1 MDVRGGDEAV
11 RPHERL
17 DHHGLGYLL
26 GAAAELAL
34 ADGDPESA
42 ARLAGAS
49 DETVAAIGVHI
60 QADEAEKRARTIAA
74 LEETLEAEA
83 FADLHASG
91 RAMPA
96 SEALQAARGV
106 VVGGAARRR

>member
-1 MDVRGGDEAV
+1 LDRQIQSGTGARIDGML
-11 RPHERL
+11 ERVVCPTL
-17 DHHGLGYLL
+17 
-26 GAAAELAL
+26 EC
-34 ADGDPESA
+34 A

-49 DETVAAIGVHI
+49 DETIAAIGVHI

-74 LEETLEAEA
+74 LEETLGAEA
-83 FADLHASG
+83 SADLHASG

-106 VVGGAARRR
+106 VVGGAAGRR